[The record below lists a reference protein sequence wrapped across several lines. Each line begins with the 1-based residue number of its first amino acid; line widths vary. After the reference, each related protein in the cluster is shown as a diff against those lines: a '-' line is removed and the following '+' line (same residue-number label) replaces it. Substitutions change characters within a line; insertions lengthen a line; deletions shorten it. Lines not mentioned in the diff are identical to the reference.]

1 MDIFKKNYVFTLTYF
16 LWTWTLMVVIIH
28 RNTEKVKLNKTFFV
42 IAVERQ
48 MLLDSLKKLLCLSR
62 RELEILLFG
71 GEARPPPR

>member
-1 MDIFKKNYVFTLTYF
+1 
-16 LWTWTLMVVIIH
+16 MVVIIH

-42 IAVERQ
+42 IALERQ